1 MSNSRED
8 SSRFEAAVT
17 STRDLADLARAGYG
31 ILRQPFTRVNFEVH
45 HTSDEP
51 GYMRDNL
58 LTGRTAG
65 RAASAAGEDGTM
77 VGESIVSAANG
88 VGLVIGTNTNAELIG
103 ANGIVTTPRTPAVAL
118 IADESKRRIFRGAA
132 LPNPTFLFESAATYE
147 GMVSVEST
155 PGSVKFYQSV
165 AVRDLIREISR
176 IAADV
181 ASVPILFL
189 QVPAQLPA
197 QNFIGPDIASSRVRT
212 ARRSSSLAVRFAI
225 ALPHPSSQL
234 RFQLTTILWQYCTD
248 KGFGLWLADTRI
260 GYRTGN
266 WFQICVHD
274 NDQSRLD
281 REQADS
287 LDGYPVEVTL
297 PITFIG
303 PARTGTTY
311 RIVSHLCTFNDVG
324 IISCASTTLDDVAF
338 IHLQLS
344 FRSFRRSHVR
354 KVNSGLTELTSW
366 SADPVQAVDEIHGAL
381 SPSAGVMPNRSVAD
395 EPSFHVEDY
404 QTLVGPALCTT
415 PPSRAKRIAVWFS
428 WQMEGAASG
437 MAMPLEKLFSCFSEL
452 GPEPEGIGP
461 RSSIKIPDL
470 EYLICRDIGNS
481 VLRGRGKFSIPEAEI
496 VEVYGGGM
504 EEAAVRLCVDLEEA
518 WVASLRRHSVHSAS
532 ELTVAWREWWLGHWA
547 SPI

>member
-8 SSRFEAAVT
+8 SPPAPSVT

-45 HTSDEP
+45 HTSDRP
-51 GYMRDNL
+51 GYMRENL
-58 LTGRTAG
+58 LIDRSAG
-65 RAASAAGEDGTM
+65 RAATAVQESPM

-88 VGLVIGTNTNAELIG
+88 VGMVIGTNTNAELLG
-103 ANGIVTTPRTPAVAL
+103 VNGMVTDARNPAVTVVV
-118 IADESKRRIFRGAA
+118 DESKRRIFHGAA

-147 GMVSVEST
+147 GIVSVQSVS
-155 PGSVKFYQSV
+155 GSVKFYQSV

-181 ASVPILFL
+181 AGVPILFL

-225 ALPHPSSQL
+225 ALPHSSSQL
-234 RFQLTTILWQYCTD
+234 RFELTTILRQYCTD
-248 KGFGLWLADTRI
+248 NGFALWLADTRI

-266 WFQICVHD
+266 WFQICLHD
-274 NDQSRLD
+274 DYQSSLD
-281 REQADS
+281 RSEPADS
-287 LDGYPVEVTL
+287 PDGHGVEVAL

-303 PARTGTTY
+303 PARIGTTY
-311 RIVSHLCTFNDVG
+311 RIVSHLCAFNDIG
-324 IISCASTTLDDVAF
+324 IVSCASTTLDDVAF

-344 FRSFRRSHVR
+344 FRGFQRSDLHEINKR
-354 KVNSGLTELTSW
+354 LAGLAAW
-366 SADPVQAVDEIHGAL
+366 SADPVQAIDEIHDAL
-381 SPSAGVMPNRSVAD
+381 SPSGETMPSRSDVNT
-395 EPSFHVEDY
+395 PPFHVNDY
-404 QTLVGPALCTT
+404 QTLAGPALCTMV
-415 PPSRAKRIAVWFS
+415 PSRAKRIAVWFS
-428 WQMEGAASG
+428 WQMEGTISG
-437 MAMPLEKLFSCFSEL
+437 MTMPLEKLFSCFSE
-452 GPEPEGIGP
+452 IGFDP
-461 RSSIKIPDL
+461 DGDGSPGDSMKIPNL

-496 VEVYGGGM
+496 VGFYGGGM

-518 WVASLRRHSVHSAS
+518 WVASLRRHSAHSAS